1 MTCTRAP
8 IGEADVGSRQY
19 LLQAAGAP
27 VKSIFLHD
35 WVKLDWIGI
44 AAHELDVRAV
54 HAQQDVAR
62 CAGTRRAITKSHNEA
77 PAFSALAE
85 PVG

>member
-1 MTCTRAP
+1 MMCTRAP
-8 IGEADVGSRQY
+8 IGEAEVGSGQY

-44 AAHELDVRAV
+44 AAHELDARAV

-62 CAGTRRAITKSHNEA
+62 CAGTLRAIPKSHGQDHE
-77 PAFSALAE
+77 FSELAE